1 MIKISPS
8 ILSSNF
14 SNLEFEITKL
24 EKSGADMIHIDVM
37 DGNFVNNITIGPVVI
52 SSIRDKT
59 KLPFDVHLMIS
70 EPDKYLDDFIKV
82 GSDIITIHYES
93 TYSNLRDTLM
103 KIKSNGK
110 MAGLAI
116 KPNTKA
122 EKVFDFI
129 DLLDVVLVMT
139 VEPGFGG
146 QKFLPN
152 MLNKINEVR
161 KYINNSDKLI
171 DIEVDGGINNITVK
185 NVINNGANI
194 IVAGS
199 YIFESQNYKRQI
211 DSLKNNY

>member
-93 TYSNLRDTLM
+93 NCSNLRDTLM

-171 DIEVDGGINNITVK
+171 DIEVDGGINNTTVK